1 MDAFQLFV
9 EEYEGGT
16 PYGQFKAQSEG
27 KGFDSN
33 MSHGREDA
41 NDCNLDY
48 LEVIRM

>member
-1 MDAFQLFV
+1 MDAFQYLWRNM
-9 EEYEGGT
+9 
-16 PYGQFKAQSEG
+16 KAGRHTVSLRLNPEG

>member
-1 MDAFQLFV
+1 MRSNYLWMNM
-9 EEYEGGT
+9 
-16 PYGQFKAQSEG
+16 KAVRLRVSLRRNPER